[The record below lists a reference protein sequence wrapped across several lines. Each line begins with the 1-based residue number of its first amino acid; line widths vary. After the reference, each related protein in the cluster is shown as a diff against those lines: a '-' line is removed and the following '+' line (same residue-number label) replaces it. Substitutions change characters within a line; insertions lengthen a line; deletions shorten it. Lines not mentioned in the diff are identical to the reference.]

1 LSVLAAIRPDS
12 WNLPLFLHVLGATIL
27 FGTTGVLAIAAFAAR
42 GRPERAP
49 LLSRVAFWTFLLGV
63 IPSWLL
69 MRVNAQWIDSKE
81 FPHDEPGWVGYGYV
95 VSEGGGL
102 LLLACGI
109 LAWLWARKQGEG
121 AKKELAVGVLAS
133 IVLVAL
139 GVAWFAMSAKP

>member
-1 LSVLAAIRPDS
+1 MVAAIRPDS
-12 WNLPLFLHVLGATIL
+12 WNFPLFLHVLGSLVL
-27 FGTTGVLAIAAFAAR
+27 FGTTGAIALAAFAAR
-42 GRPERAP
+42 RRPEHAP
-49 LLSRVAFWTFLLGV
+49 LLSRITFRTFLLGV

-69 MRVNAQWIDSKE
+69 MRIDGQWIDSKE

-102 LLLACGI
+102 LLIVVGI
-109 LAWLWARKQGEG
+109 LTWLWARNNGTG
-121 AKKELAVGVLAS
+121 PKKNVAIGILSS